1 MSKENIITQIKKNSN
16 EVYRISEKE
25 YEGYRFIDVRIYYQD
40 RKTQEWKPTTKGISI
55 MPNNVE
61 EIVNGILKAME
72 VMGFTKEE
80 KKIKK
85 KLDSYCNYSLYLGM
99 NCKNCNTTDFVG
111 TIFYPNLC
119 IPCIIKLGKK

>member
-1 MSKENIITQIKKNSN
+1 MNKENIITQIKKNSN

-61 EIVNGILKAME
+61 DIIEGILKAME
-72 VMGFTKEE
+72 VMGFTKN
-80 KKIKK
+80 K
-85 KLDSYCNYSLYLGM
+85 D
-99 NCKNCNTTDFVG
+99 V
-111 TIFYPNLC
+111 
-119 IPCIIKLGKK
+119 

>member
-1 MSKENIITQIKKNSN
+1 MNKENIITQIKKNSN

-55 MPNNVE
+55 MPDKVE
-61 EIVNGILKAME
+61 DVVNGILKAME
-72 VMGFTKEE
+72 IMGFTKE
-80 KKIKK
+80 KAWHCHF
-85 KLDSYCNYSLYLGM
+85 LFVALGM
-99 NCKNCNTTDFVG
+99 KCENCNTTDFVG
-111 TIFYPNLC
+111 TIFYPKLC

>member
-55 MPNNVE
+55 MPNNAE
-61 EIVNGILKAME
+61 EIINGILKAME
-72 VMGFTKEE
+72 VMGFTKEPTSTSANIDNRE
-80 KKIKK
+80 WVKEETELGNRYTLKDVEMIQQGIKNHES
-85 KLDSYCNYSLYLGM
+85 DNS
-99 NCKNCNTTDFVG
+99 
-111 TIFYPNLC
+111 
-119 IPCIIKLGKK
+119 

>member
-55 MPNNVE
+55 MPNNAC
-61 EIVNGILKAME
+61 L
-72 VMGFTKEE
+72 
-80 KKIKK
+80 
-85 KLDSYCNYSLYLGM
+85 LYTSPSPRDQRGSRM
-99 NCKNCNTTDFVG
+99 
-111 TIFYPNLC
+111 PSSA
-119 IPCIIKLGKK
+119 